1 MHVLNAAPSRAAL
14 ALAVALLAKAP
25 EPVVAQYPA
34 DRVQF
39 GAGYVG
45 NAPDVLGGGMA
56 YAIFPALGGLG
67 VYVDA
72 KFDIDSPENDL
83 AFSPGLTR
91 AEVLSDPDYQGAQFL
106 STDESYRSF
115 NIGVVRPLRPTLFL
129 YAGGGL
135 TQRSVYYLYSV
146 PQQGQSDNALLVSAP
161 DEDENKV
168 NLMAGLIL
176 RISSV
181 LSSQFGFETE
191 PSGVTI
197 GLSLRLPRW

>member
-1 MHVLNAAPSRAAL
+1 MDLSRVGSLSIVFGLVAAL
-14 ALAVALLAKAP
+14 STASP
-25 EPVVAQYPA
+25 SSIEAQYP

-56 YAIFPALGGLG
+56 YAIFPVLGGLG

-72 KFDIDSPENDL
+72 KFDIDSPEDQL
-83 AFSPGLTR
+83 AFNPAITR
-91 AEVLSDPDYQGAQFL
+91 SDVLNDPAYQGAQFL
-106 STDESYRSF
+106 STETSSRSF
-115 NIGVVRPLRPTLFL
+115 NVAVVRPLRPTLFL
-129 YAGGGL
+129 YAGGGI
-135 TQRSVYYLYSV
+135 TQQSSYYLYSV
-146 PQQGQSDNALLVSAP
+146 PEQGNIDRALLVADP
-161 DEDENKV
+161 TEDEDKV

-181 LSSQFGFETE
+181 LSSQFGFESE
-191 PSGVTI
+191 PNGVTI